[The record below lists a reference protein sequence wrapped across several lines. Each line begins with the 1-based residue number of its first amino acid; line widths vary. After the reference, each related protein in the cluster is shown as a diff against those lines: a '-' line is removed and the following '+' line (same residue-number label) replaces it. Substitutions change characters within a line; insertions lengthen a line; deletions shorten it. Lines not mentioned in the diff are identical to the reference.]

1 MRSKKKKKVRLNFKR
16 FIPFVLIVALI
27 VVAVFNTVL
36 AKEVLPGPEVIYA
49 PEEETVDLSIRC
61 VGDIMCHS
69 PQLAAAANRDG
80 SYYRTEA
87 VGSSTRITT
96 DSTFDFLS
104 NYEYVKKYLEDADL
118 TLANFEVTFGGDDT
132 FAGYPGFDSPDC
144 LASQVASCGVDIA
157 LFANN
162 HMLDSKLAGAKRT
175 VSVLREAGMT
185 AVGAR
190 AETSENRSVIVD
202 VKGVKVGIVA
212 YTYETPNVNGQRTL
226 NGSTGSGMNSGAP
239 DYINTFR
246 YDGSGIYQ
254 EDLDS
259 IKYELTWCRENGAD
273 IVICYLHWGNEYQLK
288 PSKNDKFLAQFVAD
302 NGADIIFASHPHV
315 LQGISYIEVEQTY
328 PAEWSS
334 ELYPRYGEMPQ
345 RTALQEFKLK
355 IGRAS
360 ETELPALDT
369 VVRPVTWTKRIPVY
383 YSMGNFVS
391 NQRSE
396 TLSGTYGADSARR
409 TEQGMI
415 ACVELTYNKANGNI
429 EIREQ
434 DCIPTWVDKYTGSNG
449 RIQYRII
456 PLIDDL
462 DSNASL
468 KTSGHLGRAK
478 SALSE
483 ITKFLGEEYI
493 KK

>member
-1 MRSKKKKKVRLNFKR
+1 MRSKKKKKVRLNLKR
-16 FIPFVLIVALI
+16 FIPFLLIVAI
-27 VVAVFNTVL
+27 VIVGLNTVL
-36 AKEVLPGPEVIYA
+36 AKEVLPGPDVIYA
-49 PEEETVDLSIRC
+49 PQEETVDLSIRC

-80 SYYRTEA
+80 SYYKTEA

-96 DSTFDFLS
+96 DSTFDFLC
-104 NYEYVKKYLEDADL
+104 NYEYVKQYLEEADL

-132 FAGYPGFDSPDC
+132 FAGYPGFDSPDI
-144 LASQVASCGVDIA
+144 LASQVASCGVDVA

-175 VSVLREAGMT
+175 VQVLRDAGMT

-190 AETSENRSVIVD
+190 TDTSENRSVIVD
-202 VKGVKVGIVA
+202 VKGVKVGVVA
-212 YTYETPNVNGQRTL
+212 YTYETPTVNGQRSM
-226 NGSTGSGMNSGAP
+226 NGSTASGMNSGAP

-246 YDGSGIYQ
+246 YDGSGIKQ
-254 EDLDS
+254 ADLDS
-259 IKYELTWCRENGAD
+259 IKAELSWCRENGAD

-288 PSKNDKFLAQFVAD
+288 PSKNDKALAQFVAE

-315 LQGISYIEVEQTY
+315 LQGISYIEVEEEY
-328 PAEWSS
+328 PLEWSS
-334 ELYPRYGEMPQ
+334 EVYPRYGEMPE
-345 RTALQEFKLK
+345 RSGLQEFKLK

-360 ETELPALDT
+360 EEELAPLET
-369 VVRPVTWTKRIPVY
+369 VTRPTTWTKTVPVY

-429 EIREQ
+429 MINEQ
-434 DCIPTWVDKYTGSNG
+434 DCIPTWVDKYTENG
-449 RIQYRII
+449 KVQYRII
-456 PLIDDL
+456 PLIGDL
-462 DSNASL
+462 SANPTL
-468 KTSGHLGRAK
+468 KTSGHLTRAK
-478 SALSE
+478 SALEE
-483 ITKFLGEEYI
+483 ITNFLGAEYV
-493 KK
+493 KSN